1 MRLPSQLVF
10 VYGTRPEAIKLGP
23 IAAELRALGS
33 MGSVICTNQHS
44 ELLKGTPAESDL
56 ADGAS
61 LGLLSNG
68 NVLQWTRV
76 AEARLRTAFG
86 EMPSPTIVVQGDTMT
101 AIAAARAA
109 TALRLPVAH
118 VEAGVRSHNAEEP
131 WPEEG
136 FRTEIAQLA
145 SWHYAP
151 TSTAFANLVQ
161 EGVEPNRILVTGNP
175 GVSAIARYTTAVAV
189 AEAAT
194 PTILVTLHRRE
205 FLLGPNVTATVTA
218 VGGAARRF
226 DTISLVWP
234 IHPALGRTL
243 NVELPPNLRVVA
255 PLSYVQCVT
264 GLALCQGVLTDSGG
278 LQEEAATLGVPCA
291 VMRNVTDRPES
302 VEAGVARRFPPTPLW
317 GKAARTAALDHELPP
332 EPAPVFGGPGGPSFV
347 AKHLANL

>member
-76 AEARLRTAFG
+76 AEGRLRTAFG

-118 VEAGVRSHNAEEP
+118 IEAGGRSRNGGGP
-131 WPEEG
+131 RP
-136 FRTEIAQLA
+136 
-145 SWHYAP
+145 
-151 TSTAFANLVQ
+151 Q
-161 EGVEPNRILVTGNP
+161 EGVRTE
-175 GVSAIARYTTAVAV
+175 
-189 AEAAT
+189 
-194 PTILVTLHRRE
+194 
-205 FLLGPNVTATVTA
+205 
-218 VGGAARRF
+218 VG
-226 DTISLVWP
+226 
-234 IHPALGRTL
+234 
-243 NVELPPNLRVVA
+243 
-255 PLSYVQCVT
+255 Q
-264 GLALCQGVLTDSGG
+264 LA
-278 LQEEAATLGVPCA
+278 
-291 VMRNVTDRPES
+291 
-302 VEAGVARRFPPTPLW
+302 
-317 GKAARTAALDHELPP
+317 
-332 EPAPVFGGPGGPSFV
+332 
-347 AKHLANL
+347 

>member
-76 AEARLRTAFG
+76 AEGRLRTAFG

-118 VEAGVRSHNAEEP
+118 VESEAGSHHSVEP
-131 WPEEG
+131 WAA
-136 FRTEIAQLA
+136 R
-145 SWHYAP
+145 
-151 TSTAFANLVQ
+151 
-161 EGVEPNRILVTGNP
+161 
-175 GVSAIARYTTAVAV
+175 GVSTGIA
-189 AEAAT
+189 
-194 PTILVTLHRRE
+194 
-205 FLLGPNVTATVTA
+205 LL
-218 VGGAARRF
+218 
-226 DTISLVWP
+226 
-234 IHPALGRTL
+234 
-243 NVELPPNLRVVA
+243 
-255 PLSYVQCVT
+255 
-264 GLALCQGVLTDSGG
+264 
-278 LQEEAATLGVPCA
+278 
-291 VMRNVTDRPES
+291 
-302 VEAGVARRFPPTPLW
+302 
-317 GKAARTAALDHELPP
+317 K
-332 EPAPVFGGPGGPSFV
+332 
-347 AKHLANL
+347 

>member
-76 AEARLRTAFG
+76 AEGRLRTAFG

-118 VEAGVRSHNAEEP
+118 VEAGVRSHNAEGP
-131 WPEEG
+131 GPG
-136 FRTEIAQLA
+136 KGVRTERGPIA
-145 SWHYAP
+145 
-151 TSTAFANLVQ
+151 
-161 EGVEPNRILVTGNP
+161 
-175 GVSAIARYTTAVAV
+175 
-189 AEAAT
+189 
-194 PTILVTLHRRE
+194 
-205 FLLGPNVTATVTA
+205 
-218 VGGAARRF
+218 
-226 DTISLVWP
+226 
-234 IHPALGRTL
+234 
-243 NVELPPNLRVVA
+243 
-255 PLSYVQCVT
+255 
-264 GLALCQGVLTDSGG
+264 
-278 LQEEAATLGVPCA
+278 
-291 VMRNVTDRPES
+291 
-302 VEAGVARRFPPTPLW
+302 
-317 GKAARTAALDHELPP
+317 
-332 EPAPVFGGPGGPSFV
+332 
-347 AKHLANL
+347 

>member
-76 AEARLRTAFG
+76 AEGRLRTAFG

-118 VEAGVRSHNAEEP
+118 VEAGGRSDNAEEP
-131 WPEEG
+131 GPEEG
-136 FRTEIAQLA
+136 IRTEVGQLA
-145 SWHYAP
+145 
-151 TSTAFANLVQ
+151 
-161 EGVEPNRILVTGNP
+161 
-175 GVSAIARYTTAVAV
+175 
-189 AEAAT
+189 
-194 PTILVTLHRRE
+194 
-205 FLLGPNVTATVTA
+205 
-218 VGGAARRF
+218 
-226 DTISLVWP
+226 
-234 IHPALGRTL
+234 
-243 NVELPPNLRVVA
+243 
-255 PLSYVQCVT
+255 
-264 GLALCQGVLTDSGG
+264 
-278 LQEEAATLGVPCA
+278 
-291 VMRNVTDRPES
+291 
-302 VEAGVARRFPPTPLW
+302 
-317 GKAARTAALDHELPP
+317 
-332 EPAPVFGGPGGPSFV
+332 
-347 AKHLANL
+347 